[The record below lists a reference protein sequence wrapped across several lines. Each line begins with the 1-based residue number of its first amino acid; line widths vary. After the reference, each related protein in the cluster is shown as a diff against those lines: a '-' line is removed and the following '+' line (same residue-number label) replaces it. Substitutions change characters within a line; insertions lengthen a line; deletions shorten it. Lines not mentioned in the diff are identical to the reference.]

1 MRATVRLELRNAAGS
16 VIDVRHAKNSVMK
29 GGAQLIANLFSGQAT
44 TGITHMVVGLSGD
57 PESDPFS
64 STALTTTGG
73 TPDALTGGNET
84 AIIPAD
90 FIIKTDAVKRLVIVQ
105 LHATLPPPAGV
116 GTLREAGLI
125 SKVAAQT
132 TLYNRVTFA
141 PIEKQNDHELT
152 MFWEV
157 TFPYGDLNWM

>member
-16 VIDVRHAKNSVMK
+16 VIEVRQARNSVMQ
-29 GGAQLIANLFSGQAT
+29 GGAQLIANLFTGKSAA
-44 TGITHMVVGLSGD
+44 GITHMVVGLSGD
-57 PESDPFS
+57 PESEPFS

-73 TPDALTGGNET
+73 TPDALTGGNEA
-84 AIIPAD
+84 AIVPTD
-90 FIIKTDAVKRLVIVQ
+90 FTIKTDAVKRLVLVQ
-105 LHATLPPPAGV
+105 LHATLPPAAGI

-125 SKVAAQT
+125 SKGVQT